1 MLFFFTKNQLR
12 YEKMSDTT
20 KNQQQAQA
28 QDIDA
33 MTHPSVY
40 RDTMNGKKCEKID
53 NGFKCSS
60 TAQKPKE
67 DSEDWDL
74 YPQMIRKVENEGTAK
89 EVQHLHELEHT
100 LSK

>member
-1 MLFFFTKNQLR
+1 
-12 YEKMSDTT
+12 MSDTT

-74 YPQMIRKVENEGTAK
+74 YPQMIRKVENEGTAAD
-89 EVQHLHELEHT
+89 VQHLHELEHT

>member
-1 MLFFFTKNQLR
+1 
-12 YEKMSDTT
+12 MSDIN
-20 KNQQQAQA
+20 KNQQPKQ
-28 QDIDA
+28 QDIDC

-40 RDTMNGKKCEKID
+40 RDTINERNGQKID

-60 TAQKPKE
+60 TTTAQKEK
-67 DSEDWDL
+67 EDWDL

-89 EVQHLHELEHT
+89 DVAHLHDMEHT